1 MRALTYIMADGTE
14 VKTLAEA
21 KAGGKYTAK
30 LTEIPEPT
38 HTAPKQIAEVAVVF
52 GIED

>member
-21 KAGGKYTAK
+21 KASGKYTTK
-30 LTEIPEPT
+30 LVEVPEPT
-38 HTAPKQIAEVAVVF
+38 HTAPKQVADVAVVF
-52 GIED
+52 GIEN

>member
-1 MRALTYIMADGTE
+1 MRALTYIIADGTE

-30 LTEIPEPT
+30 LVEVPEPT
-38 HTAPKQIAEVAVVF
+38 HTAPKQVAEVAIIF